1 MEEYRH
7 SSSTRRKHE
16 WFHVADKELEEVLIN
31 CHNEFKNDTDYPV
44 LKFEESFYG
53 KYTVEGVEELHIIP
67 EKPKYM
73 GQNPVKNDKIRQ
85 GTRERR
91 APKKYVGNDYVYF
104 DITKRISKEW
114 R

>member
-1 MEEYRH
+1 MYIL
-7 SSSTRRKHE
+7 SSYNNFSVPDRQ
-16 WFHVADKELEEVLIN
+16 LEKVLIN

-53 KYTVEGVEELHIIP
+53 KYNVDGIEELNITP

-85 GTRERR
+85 GTRVRE
-91 APKKYVGNDYVYF
+91 APKRFNEDYVYF

>member
-1 MEEYRH
+1 MFF
-7 SSSTRRKHE
+7 SDT
-16 WFHVADKELEEVLIN
+16 DKQLEIVLIDCN
-31 CHNEFKNDTDYPV
+31 NEFKNDADYPI

-53 KYTVEGVEELHIIP
+53 KYTVEGVEELHITP
-67 EKPKYM
+67 KKPKYM